1 MNLVHVKYL
10 LIGGGLASSSA
21 AEAIRTIDPQG
32 ELMLV
37 GQEPVR
43 PYHRPPL
50 SKDYLKSRGGRR
62 ELFVQPQDWYATQDI
77 RLRSGVRAASLDT
90 ARHVVAL
97 ENGEEISYD
106 KLLIATGMTP
116 RHLTIAGSDLP
127 NVYYVRTM
135 SDADR
140 LHNAVDKALAE
151 GLRHDRGRGRA
162 TVIGGGVLGVELAAT
177 LTTLGLAVDL
187 VSAKA
192 HPWDKFAGEHTGR
205 FITKFLENHR
215 ISVHTGSRPL
225 RLEGDGRVQRVV
237 LDEDHFVQC
246 DFVVAAV
253 GANVNREILRGTP
266 IAAEKAILVD
276 DRCRTNVEHVYA
288 AGDCAAVFDPLFGKH
303 RLLDHWDNA
312 VQTGKLAGTN
322 MAGGDQTY
330 SAVNYFFSDVFDLS
344 LSGWGEARLVDR
356 RLIREISAAN
366 GGATKPE
373 FVEIGVAADGRIA
386 QVLAVNHQGED
397 DVLKELVARR
407 VRVDGNEEAIKG
419 KDFSLGSLLQ

>member
-21 AEAIRTIDPQG
+21 AEAIRKIDPQG

-50 SKDYLKSRGGRR
+50 SKAYLRARDRS
-62 ELFVQPQDWYATQDI
+62 ELFVQSQDWYVKNDV

-97 ENGEEISYD
+97 ASGEEISYD

-127 NVYYVRTM
+127 SVYYVRTIN
-135 SDADR
+135 DTDR

-151 GLRHDRGRGRA
+151 GMRHDRGRGRA

-177 LTTLGLAVDL
+177 LTQLGLAVDL
-187 VSAKA
+187 VVAKA

-215 ISVHTGSRPL
+215 VAVHTGSRPL

-253 GANVNREILRGTP
+253 GANVNRDILRGTP
-266 IAAEKAILVD
+266 ITAEKAILVD
-276 DRCRTNVEHVYA
+276 EHCRTNIEHVYA

-312 VQTGKLAGTN
+312 VQTGKLAGAN
-322 MAGGDQTY
+322 MAGADERY
-330 SAVNYFFSDVFDLS
+330 SAVNNFFSDVFDLS
-344 LSGWGEARLVDR
+344 LNGWGESRLVDR
-356 RLIREISAAN
+356 RLIREITTN
-366 GGATKPE
+366 GNRPE
-373 FVEIGVAADGRIA
+373 FIEIGVAADGRVA
-386 QVLAVNHQGED
+386 QVLAVNHAGED
-397 DVLKELVARR
+397 DVLKQLVARR
-407 VRVDGNEEAIKG
+407 VRIDGNEEAIKG
-419 KDFSLGSLLQ
+419 RDFSLAELVK